1 MKPCSERLSRALVS
15 AGSPPQSRSC
25 HGGHVHERNLWVGA
39 ALVAFLIA
47 AAQSAPSAMAATV
60 PFTEDFSSDSANWR
74 DAAGVNPLG
83 WVSTGGPDG
92 GAFARGT
99 FSFASSGVQ
108 DTPAVFRG
116 QSSFG
121 SSGGAFVGDWLGGGV
136 TEFRALVRH
145 DAPTDLTF
153 FGRFASP
160 FNFPAMVAVFP
171 SVVSPHEWT
180 PISVLLAPSN
190 FIAEGPSTFN
200 GVFGNVGNVQLG
212 VLAGPLAGSPGTVT
226 FDLDKVRIVP
236 EPATLSLLVLG
247 SWLALR
253 RRERRSGGP

>member
-1 MKPCSERLSRALVS
+1 MVHREDSRR
-15 AGSPPQSRSC
+15 SRSFLGDRLIGPPT
-25 HGGHVHERNLWVGA
+25 HLGA
-39 ALVAFLIA
+39 AVVAILIVFA
-47 AAQSAPSAMAATV
+47 APSPFASAATV
-60 PFTEDFSSDSANWR
+60 PFTEDFSTDSANWR

-116 QSSFG
+116 QSSNG
-121 SSGGAFVGDWLGGGV
+121 SSGGAFAGDWLGGGV
-136 TEFRALVRH
+136 TEFRAMVRH
-145 DAPTDLTF
+145 DASTDLTF

-171 SVVSPHEWT
+171 TVVPPNEWT
-180 PISVLLAPSN
+180 PVSVLLAPSN

-236 EPATLSLLVLG
+236 EPATLGLLAMG
-247 SWLALR
+247 SWVALR
-253 RRERRSGGP
+253 RRDRRSSAS